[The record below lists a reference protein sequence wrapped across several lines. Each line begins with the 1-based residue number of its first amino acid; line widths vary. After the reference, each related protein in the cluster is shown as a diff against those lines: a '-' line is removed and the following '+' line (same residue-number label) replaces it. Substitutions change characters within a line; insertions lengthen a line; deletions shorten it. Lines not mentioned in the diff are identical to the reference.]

1 MKIADIKQMATT
13 DLIER
18 LAAEEIKYNQMVMYH
33 AVTPLENPA
42 EIKVL
47 RRTIARMKTEVRS
60 REINK

>member
-18 LAAEEIKYNQMVMYH
+18 LAAEEIKYNQMVMNH

>member
-1 MKIADIKQMATT
+1 MKIADIKLMATT

-18 LAAEEIKYNQMVMYH
+18 LAAEEIRYNQMVMNH

-42 EIKVL
+42 EIKHL
-47 RRTIARMKTEVRS
+47 RRTIARMNTEVRS

>member
-1 MKIADIKQMATT
+1 MKIADIKQLATA

-18 LAAEEIKYNQMVMYH
+18 LATEETNYNQMIMNH

-42 EIKVL
+42 EIKHL

>member
-18 LAAEEIKYNQMVMYH
+18 LAAEENKYNQMVMNH
-33 AVTPLENPA
+33 AVTSLENPA